1 MADDLMRT
9 DVCVF
14 AAQED
19 LETMQAF
26 AQVSVL
32 KLKRWL
38 PPLCNIRASKRLDC
52 HLKHFF
58 PIIVGL

>member
-1 MADDLMRT
+1 MTRT

-26 AQVSVL
+26 AQVSSEMSIILL
-32 KLKRWL
+32 KPFCSQK
-38 PPLCNIRASKRLDC
+38 
-52 HLKHFF
+52 
-58 PIIVGL
+58 

>member
-1 MADDLMRT
+1 MKVTATLYEITLAPGGTLADDMMRT

-26 AQVSVL
+26 AQVSET
-32 KLKRWL
+32 
-38 PPLCNIRASKRLDC
+38 
-52 HLKHFF
+52 
-58 PIIVGL
+58 

>member
-1 MADDLMRT
+1 MTRT

-26 AQVSVL
+26 AQVS
-32 KLKRWL
+32 
-38 PPLCNIRASKRLDC
+38 PEMS
-52 HLKHFF
+52 
-58 PIIVGL
+58 IILFKPFCSQK